1 MSEQPVTVVR
11 GRTPEAAAMV
21 ASTKRAM
28 AICARLNRLTFD
40 DADQVRTLFGEL
52 IGQEL
57 DPGFLLL
64 PPFHCSGGQETRVGR
79 NVFINQNSTF
89 YDLGG
94 LDIGDE
100 ALIGPNVSLLT
111 SGHPLDPA
119 ERRRVTI
126 GTPIVIG
133 RGVWIGAGAI
143 VLGGVTIGDDAVVG
157 AGSVVTRDVPAGV
170 VVAGNPARVVKTI
183 DADRNGGVGL

>member
-1 MSEQPVTVVR
+1 MPERPATIVR

-21 ASTKRAM
+21 AATKRAM
-28 AICARLNRLTFD
+28 ALCARLNQLTFD
-40 DADQVRTLFGEL
+40 DADRVRALFGEL
-52 IGQEL
+52 IGQPM

-64 PPFHCSGGQETRVGR
+64 PPFHCSGGQEMRVGR
-79 NVFINQNSTF
+79 NVFINQNCTF

-94 LDIGDE
+94 LEIGDE
-100 ALIGPNVSLLT
+100 AMIGPNVSLLT

-126 GTPIVIG
+126 GRSIVIG

-143 VLGGVTIGDDAVVG
+143 VLGGVTIGDDAVIA

-170 VVAGNPARVVKTI
+170 VVGGNPARAIKAI
-183 DADRNGGVGL
+183 DGSKP